1 MIEMIKHLASRLPL
15 DNALLKQLSFTNP
28 SLIDEGRYPEAFVSA
43 AKMTKRFNN
52 DELEKLRDQLVMV
65 KLSLNPDSD
74 TLQFDES
81 QDSYDSFWLKKVLS
95 KVKKLHSGEE
105 FKELIKVVKMISIM
119 PNSRGFVERGFN
131 ATKLIADSRQNVS
144 ESLMTSSKVLLD
156 HMRHVGGPSK
166 VLISRDLLVAHKSAY
181 QNYQTR
187 LMKEKHEK
195 ELEARNKLKEIDAQH
210 KKRKFEEES
219 LQ

>member
-1 MIEMIKHLASRLPL
+1 
-15 DNALLKQLSFTNP
+15 
-28 SLIDEGRYPEAFVSA
+28 
-43 AKMTKRFNN
+43 
-52 DELEKLRDQLVMV
+52 MV

-81 QDSYDSFWLKKVLS
+81 RDSYDSFWLKKVLS

-119 PNSRGFVERGFN
+119 PNSQGFVERGFN

-181 QNYQTR
+181 QTYQTR

-195 ELEARNKLKEIDAQH
+195 ELEARNKLKEIEAQN

-219 LQ
+219 LQWENKVKSLKNDIKVLQEAYSNNEKIIRLLWIMLLSIQISLKRMLLSNQQC